1 MMFSNG
7 QLIFAV
13 FFVVAFTIA
22 MVWSYRKDIKIHKK
36 HYKNTFLV
44 LIGIFLIITIF
55 TLITFSLH

>member
-1 MMFSNG
+1 MFSKG
-7 QLIFAV
+7 QLIFAA

-36 HYKNTFLV
+36 HYKNTFLLV
-44 LIGIFLIITIF
+44 IALFLIIAIF